1 MNKINEFKKQP
12 YATIEQKSPEW
23 LKLRNNYITASSV
36 YKLFEKN
43 DEYLQYIKEKASG
56 ISSFK
61 GNEATYFGEVFE
73 PVAREVYMYLTGEH
87 VEEFGLI
94 VNPDLPYCAVS
105 PDGVTESDRLLEIKC
120 PYSRTITGV
129 IPHHYFHQIQ
139 LQLAV
144 CDCDECDFLE
154 CKFTEI
160 SEDEFKS
167 IRQDKSKFICV
178 VKTFNDNTDSP
189 CEIIPHSQHIVKC
202 YMTGQPS
209 TVTNKS
215 TFSRYKHYAQ
225 IPRVVKTITD
235 IPDNGYWIKHSNTT
249 YYKLEFISL
258 QTVNRN
264 IDWVNIHRKE
274 LNETIPLVKSIRDD
288 PKVLNTIKIDDECDF

>member
-1 MNKINEFKKQP
+1 MDKINEFKKQP

-73 PVAREVYMYLTGEH
+73 PVAREIYMYLTGEH

-94 VNPDLPYCAVS
+94 TNPDLPYCAVS
-105 PDGVTESDRLLEIKC
+105 PDGVTESNRLLEIKC
-120 PYSRTITGV
+120 PFSRVITGV
-129 IPHHYFHQIQ
+129 VPYHYFHQIQ

-144 CDCDECDFLE
+144 CDCSECDFLE
-154 CKFTEI
+154 CKFVEI
-160 SEDEFKS
+160 SEEEFNKTKQE
-167 IRQDKSKFICV
+167 RKNFMCV
-178 VKTFNDNTDSP
+178 VKTYNSDTP
-189 CEIIPHSQHIVKC
+189 TVKC
-202 YMTGQPS
+202 YITGQPS

-215 TFSRYKHYAQ
+215 TFTRYTDKVRKVLR
-225 IPRVVKTITD
+225 IITD
-235 IPDNGYWIKHSNTT
+235 VPNNGYWSKHPNPT
-249 YYKLEFISL
+249 YYKLDFISL
-258 QTVNRN
+258 QTVPRKS
-264 IDWVNIHRKE
+264 DWVNIHRKE
-274 LNETIPLVKSIRDD
+274 LDETIPLIKAIQKD
-288 PKVLNTIKIDDECDF
+288 PKVLNTIKITSTCEF

>member
-1 MNKINEFKKQP
+1 
-12 YATIEQKSPEW
+12 
-23 LKLRNNYITASSV
+23 
-36 YKLFEKN
+36 
-43 DEYLQYIKEKASG
+43 
-56 ISSFK
+56 
-61 GNEATYFGEVFE
+61 
-73 PVAREVYMYLTGEH
+73 
-87 VEEFGLI
+87 
-94 VNPDLPYCAVS
+94 
-105 PDGVTESDRLLEIKC
+105 
-120 PYSRTITGV
+120 
-129 IPHHYFHQIQ
+129 
-139 LQLAV
+139 V

-178 VKTFNDNTDSP
+178 VKTFNENVNSP
-189 CEIIPHSQHIVKC
+189 CEIVPHSYHVVKC
-202 YMTGQPS
+202 YITGQPS

-225 IPRVVKTITD
+225 IHRVVKTITD
-235 IPDNGYWIKHSNTT
+235 VPDNGYWIKHPNTT

-274 LNETIPLVKSIRDD
+274 LDETIPLVKSIRDD

>member
-12 YATIEQKSPEW
+12 YATIEQKSLEW

-120 PYSRTITGV
+120 PYSRTNPSSLFSSNPVT
-129 IPHHYFHQIQ
+129 
-139 LQLAV
+139 A
-144 CDCDECDFLE
+144 
-154 CKFTEI
+154 
-160 SEDEFKS
+160 S
-167 IRQDKSKFICV
+167 CV
-178 VKTFNDNTDSP
+178 
-189 CEIIPHSQHIVKC
+189 
-202 YMTGQPS
+202 
-209 TVTNKS
+209 
-215 TFSRYKHYAQ
+215 
-225 IPRVVKTITD
+225 
-235 IPDNGYWIKHSNTT
+235 
-249 YYKLEFISL
+249 
-258 QTVNRN
+258 
-264 IDWVNIHRKE
+264 
-274 LNETIPLVKSIRDD
+274 
-288 PKVLNTIKIDDECDF
+288 